1 MMTDTLEQYDDLLD
15 PQGPAAIVE
24 QRYLR
29 PVVGEVVFPPT
40 YANPSGNKAD
50 PPVYNINT
58 IGERSLVRLDMTE
71 FTINQKKKLAP
82 VEHERWEEGV
92 ARSTCTIDSVQSQ
105 ANRIEPLLGRLRGGN
120 GKTVRLVPKI
130 QVKAEVTTAE
140 GKEPLV
146 IDLLE
151 DAGHRIADAV
161 MMNTSLYDT
170 IREAIKERQRG
181 FSWALAKLAPTS
193 LLFGMW
199 DSRDSGAKVPR
210 LFSAVVTGYGVRP
223 LRRSA
228 QFNAAIDF
236 EAAGV
241 NPRKGK
247 KLSAAGMDSAPATF
261 ELGGVLVDDG
271 IRRDASINL
280 CTLRNLRAENDDQT
294 SLLQRYILGLAL
306 VAMTCTDG
314 KALNLR
320 QGCQLVA
327 DASKNASRR
336 LVNADGSESDF
347 VLSSHDA
354 IAFAKATADAFGVG
368 EDRIDQSFD
377 PEKAAES
384 LNKGK
389 NGEDDS

>member
-1 MMTDTLEQYDDLLD
+1 MNPEQFDDLLH
-15 PQGPAAIVE
+15 PQGPAAIVD

-40 YANPSGNKAD
+40 YANPSGKEGD

-58 IGERSLVRLDMTE
+58 IGEGSLVRLDMTE
-71 FTINQKKKLAP
+71 FTINHKKKLAP
-82 VEHERWEEGV
+82 VEHERWEKGV
-92 ARSTCTIDSVQSQ
+92 TRSTCTIDSVQSQ
-105 ANRIEPLLGRLRGGN
+105 ANRIEPLFGRLRDSN
-120 GKTVRLVPKI
+120 GKTVRLVPQIK
-130 QVKAEVTTAE
+130 VNAEVKTAE
-140 GKEPLV
+140 GQEELV

-161 MMNTSLYDT
+161 MMNTSLHGD
-170 IREAIKERQRG
+170 IRKAIKERQKG

-241 NPRKGK
+241 KPPKGK

-261 ELGGVLVDDG
+261 ELGGVLVEDG

-280 CTLRNLRAENDDQT
+280 CTLRDLQAENDEQT
-294 SLLQRYILGLAL
+294 RLLQRYILGLAL
-306 VAMTCTDG
+306 VAMTCMDG

-327 DASKNASRR
+327 DASKDASRR
-336 LVNADGSESDF
+336 LVNADGSESEFALTGDE
-347 VLSSHDA
+347 A
-354 IAFAKATADAFGVG
+354 IAFAKAAADAFGIG
-368 EDRIDQSFD
+368 DDRVDETFD
-377 PEKAAES
+377 PTKAKEA
-384 LNKGK
+384 LK
-389 NGEDDS
+389 NSKKDEDDS